1 MGIPARP
8 RDIEVQ
14 ALTACRDRLPAD
26 DLSERGVAVHDV
38 TLEGEYP
45 ATELVVRWTNPR
57 SGEEL
62 IDGWA
67 LWRLMYVAPDGR
79 AEPRTVAPVVGFD
92 IVSDT
97 EEPMESA
104 PSNPYESV

>member
-1 MGIPARP
+1 MAIPARP

-14 ALTACRDRLPAD
+14 ALAACRERLAAE
-26 DLSERGVAVHDV
+26 DLTERGVVVHDV

-45 ATELVVRWTNPR
+45 ATEVVVRWTNPR

-62 IDGWA
+62 IDGWS
-67 LWRLMYVAPDGR
+67 LWRLMYVGPDGR
-79 AEPRTVAPVVGFD
+79 AEPRTVAPVVWFD

-97 EEPMESA
+97 EEPVA
-104 PSNPYESV
+104 LVPATPYETV